1 MGFEQARW
9 VWMNGSIVPWNE
21 ATLHVSAHTLHYG
34 DGVFEGIRCYDT
46 PLGPAVFRLREHLER
61 LLASSAWFDIKI
73 PYSLE
78 EIESAICELIQRN
91 EFRSC
96 YVRPICYRGSHTL
109 HVNPGKCP
117 IEFAILTWPWDPFLG
132 AEGEDTGV
140 RICISPWRKIDS
152 KTVPTTAKTCGQ
164 YVNSILAVQDAHRRA
179 YDEALLLDL
188 NDEITEGSGE
198 NIFVVKDERI
208 ITNDARHSIL
218 LGITR
223 ESVLEIA
230 KDLGYAT
237 EIRALVL
244 DDLYGADEAFFT
256 GTAVEVAAI
265 REVEDKRIGRNVPG
279 PVTKKIQ
286 SAYQSAVLGQN
297 TRYSRWLHPVYAASP
312 QEKKR

>member
-46 PLGPAVFRLREHLER
+46 PLGPAVFRMREHLER
-61 LLASSAWFDIKI
+61 LLASAKWFDIELI
-73 PYSLE
+73 YGVEQLE
-78 EIESAICELIQRN
+78 TAICELIQRN

-96 YVRPICYRGSHTL
+96 YVRPICYRGSQTL

-117 IEFAILTWPWDPFLG
+117 VEFAILTWPWDPFLK
-132 AEGEDTGV
+132 AEGGDGGV

-152 KTVPTTAKTCGQ
+152 RTVPTTAKTSGQ
-164 YVNSILAVQDAHRRA
+164 YVNSILAVQDAQRRG

-188 NDEITEGSGE
+188 NDEIAEGSGE
-198 NIFVVKDERI
+198 NIFIVKNGRI
-208 ITNDARHSIL
+208 MTNDARHSIL

-230 KDLGYAT
+230 KDLGYET
-237 EIRALVL
+237 EIRALGL
-244 DDLYGADEAFFT
+244 DDLYSADEAFFT

-265 REVEDKRIGRNVPG
+265 REVEGRRIGQSVPG
-279 PVTKKIQ
+279 LVTKKIQ
-286 SAYQSAVLGQN
+286 NVYRSAVSGRNLA
-297 TRYSRWLHPVYAASP
+297 YSRWLHPVYAASP
-312 QEKKR
+312 HEKNS